1 VVSNVDGYLLQ
12 PDNSLIKKIK
22 RNYSLFIDLL
32 FLDFVNVIFGYY
44 LLYVVILISINFVS
58 PFAFYCISYRK
69 INYLYVIVHCK
80 NCGGFLFF

>member
-32 FLDFVNVIFGYY
+32 FLDFVNVIFWV
-44 LLYVVILISINFVS
+44 LLVICGDLNF
-58 PFAFYCISYRK
+58 
-69 INYLYVIVHCK
+69 H
-80 NCGGFLFF
+80 